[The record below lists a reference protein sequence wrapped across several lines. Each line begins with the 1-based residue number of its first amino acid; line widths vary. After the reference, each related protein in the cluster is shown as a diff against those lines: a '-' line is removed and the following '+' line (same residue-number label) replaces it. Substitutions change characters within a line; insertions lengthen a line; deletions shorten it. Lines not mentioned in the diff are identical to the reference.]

1 MTTQA
6 SQLILAAPGMIFDF
20 AGANAPDG
28 FLFCAGQ
35 AVSRTTFA
43 RLFAVIGT
51 TFGTGDGS
59 TTFNVPDL
67 RGRVVAGRDNMG
79 GTAAGRLTNAGTGN
93 PGIDGNALGAVGGV
107 DRLALTEAQMP
118 SHIHSTYNQANGGIL
133 NNGSTTYTTT
143 QGNSNTTSTSVTLP
157 TGSGQAHPN
166 AQPTIVLNKIIKV

>member
-1 MTTQA
+1 MSTQG

-20 AGANAPDG
+20 AGTAEPAG
-28 FLFCAGQ
+28 FLFCHGQ
-35 AVSRTTFA
+35 AVNRTTFA

-51 TFGTGDGS
+51 TFGAGDGT
-59 TTFNVPDL
+59 TTFNLPDL

-79 GTAAGRLTNAGTGN
+79 GSAAGRLTNAGVGN

-118 SHIHSTYNQANGGIL
+118 SHIHSAYNQSNGAITNSG
-133 NNGSTTYTTT
+133 GTTYTTT
-143 QGNSNTTSTSVTLP
+143 QGNSNATSTSVTLP